1 MRGEFADL
9 LPYAH
14 PLWQAIALLLM
25 VVTLSLGLRLR
36 RMRTLPGDLSH
47 HATLLRRHIVFG
59 IVFLA
64 TVTSGYVLGLLTM
77 AFVRDEPVFRT
88 AHGYFG
94 TIVLGLFWLGAW
106 YGVRLSRGVPAA
118 AKDVSNHAFFVI
130 FGAILALA
138 VAVMG
143 YVLLP

>member
-1 MRGEFADL
+1 MRHELADL
-9 LPYAH
+9 LPYVH

-36 RMRTLPGDLSH
+36 RVRMLPGDPSPQ
-47 HATLLRRHIVFG
+47 AALLRRHIVFG

-64 TVTSGYVLGLLTM
+64 AVTSGYGLGLLTM
-77 AFVRDEPVFRT
+77 AFVRERPVFRT

-106 YGVRLSRGVPAA
+106 YGVRLSRGGPTA

-130 FGAILALA
+130 LAAILALA

-143 YVLLP
+143 YALLP

>member
-1 MRGEFADL
+1 MRGELAEL
-9 LPYAH
+9 LPYVH

-36 RMRTLPGDLSH
+36 RMRILPGDPSPQ
-47 HATLLRRHIVFG
+47 ATLLRRHVVLG
-59 IVFLA
+59 IVFLSMI
-64 TVTSGYVLGLLTM
+64 TSGYILGLLTM

-106 YGVRLSRGVPAA
+106 YGARLSRGGPVA

-130 FGAILALA
+130 LGAILALA